1 MSSPICIGPE
11 FKVGSQ
17 SELLINGSRDGA
29 WPYPIDFAT
38 YNELR
43 RDTTRGLWVRPLPQG
58 IAVTNSFSASPN
70 LAVTGFSAVQA
81 ATGWVISNPNP
92 AYALNVNIVDQVT
105 GVFTL
110 GAGGACCGEMY
121 YVDNTSAGASLSLM
135 ATALQS
141 AYTWRATFPFV
152 YTLTIAAGGTATL
165 NRRFQI
171 NSPAAGTLVSWSV
184 VSVANGVAV
193 LT

>member
-29 WPYPIDFAT
+29 WPYAADFAT

-43 RDTTRGLWVRPLPQG
+43 RDTTRGLWSRPLPQG
-58 IAVTNSFSASPN
+58 LAVTNSFSASPN

-81 ATGWVISNPNP
+81 ATGWVLTNPNV
-92 AYALNVNIVDQVT
+92 AYALNVNVVDQVSAA
-105 GVFTL
+105 FTL
-110 GAGGACCGEMY
+110 GAGGACCGEVY
-121 YVDNTSAGASLSLM
+121 YVDNVSNAASLSLM
-135 ATALQS
+135 ANALQS
-141 AYTWRATFPFV
+141 AYTWRVTFPFV

-184 VSVANGVAV
+184 VSVATGVAV
-193 LT
+193 LI

>member
-11 FKVGSQ
+11 FKVGSH
-17 SELLINGSRDGA
+17 SELLVNGSSDRT
-29 WPYPIDFAT
+29 WPYAADFAAN
-38 YNELR
+38 NELH
-43 RDTTRGLWVRPLPQG
+43 RDTTRGLWLRPLPQG

-81 ATGWVISNPNP
+81 ATGWVLTNPNV
-92 AYALNVNIVDQVT
+92 AYALNVNVTDQVT

-110 GAGGACCGEMY
+110 GSGGACCGEMY
-121 YVDNTSAGASLSLM
+121 YVNNTSAGASLSLM
-135 ATALQS
+135 ANALQS
-141 AYTWRATFPFV
+141 AYTWRETFPFV
-152 YTLTIAAGGTATL
+152 YNLTIAAGGTATL

-171 NSPAAGTLVSWSV
+171 NSPAAGTLLSWSV
-184 VSVANGVAV
+184 TSVATGVAV